1 MIPQNSGNGKN
12 TPPGGSGGAL
22 LKGKGGKTKGI
33 PICEIGFNGETGDA
47 HLAKRLTTPTTT
59 SSAASAANTRFSAIS
74 SASFLVSSLT

>member
-1 MIPQNSGNGKN
+1 MIPQNVGNGKN

-47 HLAKRLTTPTTT
+47 YLAKRLTTPTTT